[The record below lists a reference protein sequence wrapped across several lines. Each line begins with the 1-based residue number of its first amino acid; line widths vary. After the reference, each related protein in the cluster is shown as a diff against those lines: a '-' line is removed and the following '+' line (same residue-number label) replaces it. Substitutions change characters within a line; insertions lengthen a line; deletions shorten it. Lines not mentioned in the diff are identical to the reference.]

1 MLLAFAAS
9 PEEVEVALISLTFGN
24 IEVQRYVYLYI
35 YIYGPNRLVIRHGE
49 TEPPNLPNIYSQHTI
64 NADFATTAAYEM
76 SSQCYTSS
84 NAKWNGARRKADQ
97 KASIHYEP
105 TNPSLQSALNS
116 H

>member
-24 IEVQRYVYLYI
+24 IEVQRCVYIYLRIVQCFLAREVESPDLPNIHVYLYI
-35 YIYGPNRLVIRHGE
+35 ISDQAN
-49 TEPPNLPNIYSQHTI
+49 
-64 NADFATTAAYEM
+64 FATTAAYEM
-76 SSQCYTSS
+76 SSRCYTSS
-84 NAKWNGARRKADQ
+84 NAKWSGARSMADQ
-97 KASIHYEP
+97 KASIRYEH